1 MFNAADCP
9 RMRKSK
15 KGASLARQTEI
26 VNCVLREQ
34 NPYCN
39 HNQGKDTHNFYKK
52 CYLCADFQNYSQNF
66 SAVAGKNKISRCID
80 PEYLKKQKA
89 SLVRR
94 HRQVIYL
101 NDKEME
107 AINQYCEKFRVGT
120 KTVLFR
126 EAIMEKVLKELDD
139 NHPTLF

>member
-1 MFNAADCP
+1 M
-9 RMRKSK
+9 
-15 KGASLARQTEI
+15 
-26 VNCVLREQ
+26 
-34 NPYCN
+34 
-39 HNQGKDTHNFYKK
+39 
-52 CYLCADFQNYSQNF
+52 
-66 SAVAGKNKISRCID
+66 AGKKKNTAGVD

-101 NDKEME
+101 NDSEMA
-107 AINQYCEKFRVGT
+107 AIRQYCDKFRVGT

-139 NHPTLF
+139 SHPTLF